1 MASLLSIRNTL
12 RNLTRTP
19 LVLNGAVFLLGT
31 VFGLVV
37 LGWIVWPVQYI
48 DTTPEMLRSDIQL
61 DYLRMAV
68 DSYSVNGDATLA
80 RSRYEALGNDR
91 LDLLAQLREDGLTD
105 PERLKIFEILIANL
119 YVSEAETPQ
128 AAATP
133 MPSVSGIDNALS
145 ILAILGAVIG
155 VAIAIVLAVNIRRQ
169 RDGEQRSV
177 EEVPAQGELSL
188 EAEED
193 LEQGQAA
200 EEPMEEPPAP
210 AAAGEGT
217 EPLERF
223 VTTYVLGDDLYEDSF
238 TINSPSGD
246 FLGECGVGISE
257 PIGVGDP
264 KKITALEVWL
274 FDRKPSRT
282 STTVLMSQYAHEKD
296 SVRAN
301 LAPRGVPVLAAP
313 GSDFWMETPG
323 LQLRVVIREL
333 IYGSGALPQNS
344 YFERLTLQLEVW
356 TKGK

>member
-1 MASLLSIRNTL
+1 MAIPDSIRKAVQ
-12 RNLTRTP
+12 P
-19 LVLNGAVFLLGT
+19 LAHSPYFLNGAVFLLGA

-80 RSRYEALGNDR
+80 RSRYEALGSDN

-105 PERLKIFEILIANL
+105 PERLKLFEILIANL
-119 YVSEAETPQ
+119 YVPGEETPPPVS
-128 AAATP
+128 TP
-133 MPSVSGIDNALS
+133 QPSGAGFQDVLS
-145 ILAILGAVIG
+145 VLAVLGVVIG
-155 VAIAIVLAVNIRRQ
+155 AAIAVVLIVNIRRQ
-169 RDGEQRSV
+169 RDGARQPREAYA
-177 EEVPAQGELSL
+177 EAGELSL
-188 EAEED
+188 EAQED
-193 LEQGQAA
+193 LEHGGTAA
-200 EEPMEEPPAP
+200 EEGEAVSGEE
-210 AAAGEGT
+210 GN

-238 TINSPSGD
+238 TINSPGGD

-296 SVRAN
+296 DVRAI
-301 LAPRGVPVLAAP
+301 LAPRGQLVQAVPGA
-313 GSDFWMETPG
+313 DFWMETPG
-323 LQLRVVIREL
+323 LQLRVMIREL
-333 IYGSGALPQNS
+333 IYGAGPLPQNS
-344 YFERLTLQLEVW
+344 YFDRLTLQLEVW
-356 TKGK
+356 AKTK

>member
-1 MASLLSIRNTL
+1 MAIPESIRNTL
-12 RNLTRTP
+12 QRLTRNP
-19 LVLNGAVFLLGT
+19 LFLNGAIFLLGT

-68 DSYSVNGDATLA
+68 DSYYVNGDATLA
-80 RSRYEALGNDR
+80 RSRYEALGKDN
-91 LDLLAQLREDGLTD
+91 LDLLAQLREDRLTD
-105 PERLKIFEILIANL
+105 PERLKLFEILIANL
-119 YVSEAETPQ
+119 YVPG
-128 AAATP
+128 AATP
-133 MPSVSGIDNALS
+133 APAAIPTPAVAGFQDALS
-145 ILAILGAVIG
+145 VLAILGILIG
-155 VAIAIVLAVNIRRQ
+155 GAIAVVLVVNIRRQ
-169 RDGEQRSV
+169 SDGARQPRESLSA
-177 EEVPAQGELSL
+177 PQGELSL

-193 LEQGQAA
+193 LEQGTV
-200 EEPMEEPPAP
+200 EEGEEEQEP
-210 AAAGEGT
+210 AAGTEEGT

-296 SVRAN
+296 DVRAI
-301 LAPRGVPVLAAP
+301 LAPRGLPVLAEP
-313 GSDFWMETPG
+313 GADFWMETPG

-333 IYGSGALPQNS
+333 IYGTGPLPQNS
-344 YFERLTLQLEVW
+344 YFDRLTLQLEVW
-356 TKGK
+356 AKAK